1 MADILLYFFIL
12 LAGLLSFL
20 SPCVL
25 PLVPPY
31 LCYLGGV
38 TFDELSQGEA
48 ELSPKAHGRIVLAS
62 LLFVFGFTLI
72 FVSLGASASAFGQV
86 LRGHQI
92 LLTQIAGVIIIIFGL
107 QFLGL
112 FRVSFLQRDTRFQSS
127 LDAGSLVGAFLMGL
141 AFAFGW
147 TPCIGPILA
156 PVLSLAMDTD
166 TLGQAVGMLF
176 VYSLGLGI
184 PFVLAAVG
192 IRPFLRFL
200 KRFQSHLGLLEKIL
214 GLLLVLVGLLFIN
227 STIEWAY
234 SWISLNGFSTW
245 LLENFEWL
253 QSVEKWLLPDDVVD
267 KINEKAL
274 QNR

>member
-12 LAGLLSFL
+12 FAGLLSFL

-38 TFDELSQGEA
+38 TFDELSSNEA
-48 ELSPKAHGRIVLAS
+48 ELDKRAHGRIVLAS
-62 LLFVFGFTLI
+62 LLFVAGFTVI
-72 FVSLGASASAFGQV
+72 FVSLGAGASVFGQI
-86 LRGHQI
+86 LRGHQL
-92 LLTQIAGVIIIIFGL
+92 LLTQIAGVIIILFGL

-127 LDAGSLVGAFLMGL
+127 LDAGSLIGAFLMGL

-156 PVLSLAMDTD
+156 PVLSLAMDSE
-166 TLGQAVGMLF
+166 TLSKGVGMLF

-200 KRFQSHLGLLEKIL
+200 KRFQKHLGVMEKIV

-227 STIEWAY
+227 STLEWSY
-234 SWISLNGFSTW
+234 SWISLNGFSSW

-253 QSVEKWLLPDDVVD
+253 QEVEKYLLPEDVVD
-267 KINEKAL
+267 QINNQGL
-274 QNR
+274 